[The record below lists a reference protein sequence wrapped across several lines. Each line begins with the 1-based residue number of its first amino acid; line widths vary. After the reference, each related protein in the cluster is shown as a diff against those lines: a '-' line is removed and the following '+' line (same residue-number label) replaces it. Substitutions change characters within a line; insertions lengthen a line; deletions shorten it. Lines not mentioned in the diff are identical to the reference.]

1 MSMLRTHLIQ
11 RARSEGGSSLQIGA
25 LLAGMALLVL
35 GNGLQGTLI
44 GVRAGAENM
53 SKETIGLVM
62 SAYFVGYAIG
72 SVFVPHLV
80 QNVGHIRAFAALAAI
95 ASAVSLA
102 FILYISPITWLL
114 LRILHGAC
122 FAGLVIVVESWLN
135 AATDRA
141 GRGRVLAIYGIVI
154 YGAWAAS
161 QPLLGLSPPTGFVL
175 FCIVS
180 ICLSVALVPIT
191 LTKSGVPGVVKASR
205 PSLKRLYAISPLG
218 LVGSF
223 MIGLTVSAFFGMA
236 PTFAQSIGLNDSGI
250 AAFVSVTL
258 VGGLA
263 MQWPLGWLS
272 DFVDRRLVIIACAL
286 ATSLAAAALAW
297 NAESNFWMLLALA
310 GGLGAFVLPIYA
322 LCVAHMNDQISEN
335 EVITATSG
343 LILVYGVGSIFGP
356 FTASLFMGRI
366 GPAGLF
372 VFMAG
377 ATLLYAVYAIYRTH
391 RTPSVSEHQKD
402 SFVAVPQTT
411 HAAMPLHKHGSGK
424 AKGPTAPQ

>member
-1 MSMLRTHLIQ
+1 MSILKTHLTQ
-11 RARSEGGSSLQIGA
+11 RAHSGGGSSLQIGA
-25 LLAGMALLVL
+25 LFAGMALLVL

-44 GVRAGAENM
+44 GVRAGAEHM

-62 SAYFVGYAIG
+62 LAYFVGYVIG
-72 SVFVPHLV
+72 SVCVPTLV
-80 QNVGHIRAFAALAAI
+80 QNVGHIRAFAALASI

-102 FILYISPITWLL
+102 FVLYISPITWIL

-122 FAGLVIVVESWLN
+122 YAGLVIVVESWLN

-141 GRGRVLAIYGIVI
+141 ARGRVLAIYGIVI

-161 QPLLGLSPPTGFVL
+161 QPLLSLSPPTGFAL
-175 FCIVS
+175 FCVVS

-191 LTKSGVPGVVKASR
+191 LTKSGVPGVVEASR
-205 PSLKRLYAISPLG
+205 PSLKRLYAISPLA

-223 MIGLTVSAFFGMA
+223 TIGLTVSAFFGMA
-236 PTFAQSIGLNDSGI
+236 PLFAQSVGLDDSGI

-258 VGGLA
+258 IGGLA

-272 DFVDRRLVIIACAL
+272 DLVDRRLIIIACAL
-286 ATSLAAAALAW
+286 TTSLAAAALAW
-297 NAESNFWMLLALA
+297 NAENSLWILLALT
-310 GGLGAFVLPIYA
+310 GGLGAFALPIYA

-343 LILVYGVGSIFGP
+343 LILVYGVGSVFGP
-356 FTASLFMGRI
+356 FTASLLMGRI

-377 ATLLYAVYAIYRTH
+377 TTLLYAVYAIYRTH
-391 RTPSVSEHQKD
+391 RTPRIPERQKD
-402 SFVAVPQTT
+402 SFVAVPQTS
-411 HAAMPLHKHGSGK
+411 HAAAPLHKHGSGK